1 MSNNNSPEQ
10 QAAYRQQLQE
20 QMNEVDAQIAY
31 FENALVS
38 HSQQVQKYQA
48 LSSKYP
54 ILKPFMDIEI
64 KATYTEMNRINTQI
78 DTFRALKQHY
88 VTIMSALNPDYKPNN
103 P

>member
-31 FENALVS
+31 FQDALLK
-38 HSQQVQKYQA
+38 HGQQVQKYQA

-64 KATYTEMNRINTQI
+64 KATYTEMNRINVQI
-78 DTFRALKQHY
+78 DTFKALRSHY
-88 VTIMSALNPDYKPNN
+88 VEIMGALNPIQLQGN